1 MLLIIMFTLVV
12 INSDVVGIKIFDF
25 VQFGED
31 SGVKDD
37 INWVFVWL
45 SSFFEMGHQTR
56 GLDGLVSGIDHPEC
70 LWAQL
75 LAS

>member
-37 INWVFVWL
+37 IN
-45 SSFFEMGHQTR
+45 
-56 GLDGLVSGIDHPEC
+56 
-70 LWAQL
+70 
-75 LAS
+75 